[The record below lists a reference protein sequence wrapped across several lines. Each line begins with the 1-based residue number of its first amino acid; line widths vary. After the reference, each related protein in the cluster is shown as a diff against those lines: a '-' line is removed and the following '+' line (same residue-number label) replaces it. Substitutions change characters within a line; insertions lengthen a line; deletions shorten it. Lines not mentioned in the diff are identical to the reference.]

1 MQKIARKRTL
11 AAAVLAV
18 LLACFLLFAGCSV
31 VQSGRSITGIARAGT
46 DIVVTY
52 SDGTTETIDTV
63 SMTDVSAKEL
73 YEYYTELYPEENL
86 TYKEFL
92 AEYLS
97 AEADNSS
104 VIGEALLSSVK
115 LYTEFRETVTTS
127 SGWLGRPQQVEQ
139 AAVYTGSGVIYKTD
153 GEYTYIITNYH
164 VVYSAS
170 ANEDNAED
178 NPGGRYIAR
187 KIMCYLYGSEDSPD
201 QSGTSDGYPAYE
213 YGPYAVE
220 CEYVGGALTKDI
232 ALVRAKTADMTAV
245 RSDLRAVTFADGYH
259 VGETAIA
266 IGNAEDEGISVT
278 EGIVSVASEDINLK
292 IDGTSRSYRSLRIDT
307 AIYGGNSG
315 GGLFNV
321 EGELIGITNA
331 GDEQDQNINFAIPVE
346 IVQGVADNIYYYA
359 TDGDDSTNGAYAP
372 TLKVTVTSRNSR
384 YVYDVKEGYGE
395 IVEDIVVRSVESG
408 SISERAGLQ
417 ADDILTSM
425 TIDGIEYELDRSYDI
440 ADALLNVRPN
450 SQVTITYTRNGES
463 ATSGAVTVTSSDFT
477 QIS

>member
-63 SMTDVSAKEL
+63 SMTDISAKEL

-104 VIGEALLSSVK
+104 VIGEVLLSSVK
-115 LYTEFRETVTTS
+115 LYTEFYETVTS
-127 SGWLGRPQQVEQ
+127 IDFWGRPQQVEQ
-139 AAVYTGSGVIYKTD
+139 AAVYTGSGVIYKID

-178 NPGGRYIAR
+178 NPAGKDIAR
-187 KIMCYLYGSEDSPD
+187 KIMCYLYGSEGSPVQNNND
-201 QSGTSDGYPAYE
+201 APYPSYN
-213 YGPYAVE
+213 YGSYAVE

-232 ALVRAKTADMTAV
+232 ALVRAKTADLTAV

-292 IDGTSRSYRSLRIDT
+292 IGDKSLLYRSLRIDT

-395 IVEDIVVRSVESG
+395 IVEDIVVRSVVSG

-417 ADDILTSM
+417 ADDNLTSM